1 MNEAVLHT
9 VSKSHDETFTL
20 GERLSNHLQENDVVA
35 LYGELGSGKTVLVQG
50 ICAGLDVTDYVT
62 SPSFTIIQE
71 YHGRYPVYHFDFY
84 RLTSLQEV
92 EDLGIDYYFDL
103 SGISLIEWPERG
115 EDILPENHFTI
126 QIQRI
131 FNNGT
136 LQKGSR
142 SIRIMSPQN
151 RGVDL

>member
-9 VSKSHDETFTL
+9 VSKSYDETFTL

-50 ICAGLDVTDYVT
+50 ICACLDVTDYVT
-62 SPSFTIIQE
+62 SPSFTLIQE

-115 EDILPENHFTI
+115 KDILPENHFTI

-136 LQKGSR
+136 LQKGSHDCT
-142 SIRIMSPQN
+142 
-151 RGVDL
+151 GD